1 MAGQSRGPRSLGG
14 KIATVSA
21 GAALVAVFLALKF
34 APDAARK
41 IGLGFLL
48 APDEVVQSG
57 EFFDCRI
64 TRDRKL
70 EKPDAF
76 AGEFACTAR
85 TRLKLSELRVET
97 GLEKEVRLP
106 DQPAVKRYE
115 QRSVIR
121 LTNDWTEME
130 AGETRTWKIEMKK
143 PSDFKDGIP
152 YLALACEF
160 RYPGEFKDQAR
171 GNMSRYLELLEED
184 QKNHPDKY
192 QLRIKM
198 EL

>member
-1 MAGQSRGPRSLGG
+1 MAGQSKGPKSLWG
-14 KIATVSA
+14 KAATVGA

-48 APDEVVQSG
+48 APDEVVKSG

-76 AGEFACTAR
+76 VGEFACTAR
-85 TRLKLSELRVET
+85 TRLKISGLRVET
-97 GLEKEVRLP
+97 GLEKDARLP
-106 DQPAVKRYE
+106 DQPDMKQHEPRAAA
-115 QRSVIR
+115 S

-130 AGETRTWKIEMKK
+130 AGETRTWKIKIKK
-143 PSDFKDGIP
+143 PTEFKTGRP

-192 QLRIKM
+192 QLRLKM